1 MYPYESIWLLKSQ
14 LSFFPS
20 PPLSHPFPAYFLI
33 TIYLTS
39 DVGSIHRPRHIDS
52 EVSGCRFPW
61 RLPRSP
67 ELSGHDEK
75 RVAKSVVRRARI
87 TSPVTSCITSNFSE
101 RSTRTRTF
109 ELNLRC
115 ARYAFIR
122 ISQLFILVLRL
133 ALSRIYTR
141 ALNNFLPLFR
151 VILFNPI

>member
-1 MYPYESIWLLKSQ
+1 MYTYPYESIWLLKSQ

-20 PPLSHPFPAYFLI
+20 PLSHPLPGIL
-33 TIYLTS
+33 S
-39 DVGSIHRPRHIDS
+39 DNYIFDFRRWIDS
-52 EVSGCRFPW
+52 SATTHRLEVSGCRFPW

-67 ELSGHDEK
+67 ELSGHEK

-115 ARYAFIR
+115 ARYTFVR
-122 ISQLFILVLRL
+122 ISQLLILVLRL
-133 ALSRIYTR
+133 HYREYIR
-141 ALNNFLPLFR
+141 ER
-151 VILFNPI
+151 